1 MRYPARPHQKV
12 LLRTQLTP
20 FRWPD
25 IAKASDS
32 FQETISAFPATG
44 LGRIEDGPD
53 VLFGRDA
60 IMGMLTVRLP
70 FSNQDH

>member
-1 MRYPARPHQKV
+1 MSEV
-12 LLRTQLTP
+12 
-20 FRWPD
+20 
-25 IAKASDS
+25 
-32 FQETISAFPATG
+32 
-44 LGRIEDGPD
+44 GRIEDGPD